1 MSRSP
6 RIAVADIGGGFLN
19 RLQKLKYA
27 ECLECAGARA
37 VWIGEGAE
45 SPERLSRAY
54 EGFLFPGGAD
64 LDPALYG
71 RSPSLRCG
79 RPDSRRDRFEPAL
92 LRAAMDVT
100 KPVLGICRG
109 FQLIAVVLGGSLYQD
124 IGADFPGASLNH
136 ARFSRAFGIAHSV
149 RVAERGLLAS
159 CVGAGPIGV
168 NSLHHQAVDS
178 IPQDLLPCAVSGD
191 GIVEGLEAK
200 DGRFLLAV
208 QWHPELLA
216 ARYPRQRGLFDAFV
230 RACAG

>member
-1 MSRSP
+1 MSRNP
-6 RIAVADIGGGFLN
+6 RIAIADIGGGFLN
-19 RLQKLKYA
+19 RLLKRTYA
-27 ECLECAGARA
+27 GCVERAGAQA
-37 VWIGEGAE
+37 VWIGEGTE
-45 SPERLSRAY
+45 SPERLVRAY

-64 LDPALYG
+64 LNPAFYG
-71 RSPSLRCG
+71 QRPTPLCG

-92 LRAAMDVT
+92 LRAAIGAN

-124 IGADFPGASLNH
+124 IGADFPGASRNH
-136 ARFSRAFGIAHSV
+136 ARLSRAFGIAHSV
-149 RVAERGLLAS
+149 RVAECGLLAS
-159 CVGAGPIGV
+159 CVGAGPLGV

-178 IPQDLLPCAVSGD
+178 IPQELLPSAVSGD
-191 GIVEGLEAK
+191 GVVEGLEAR

-216 ARYPRQRGLFDAFV
+216 ARYPRQQGLFETFV